1 MDSRE
6 YKEKIKKII
15 KRGYNLKLISAELK
29 IPMEELEMY
38 KNEIEKENQKK
49 TTTEIITR
57 RNTRTVHD
65 SMQYSRHSRM
75 SMLKDKYYKLYNKG
89 SKNNFITEKR
99 TLTEQENDKLEKLFE
114 EVKEKLPEVAKQ
126 STLATSK
133 RKYANKFLTEIVKS
147 EDILPYFDKIEQIYM
162 LFAQDNLDNLAS
174 NYKDSIDK
182 IITKIRNI
190 LSRVFAKA
198 VYEEAQSTDDI
209 EMLKQFLNRIKNIK
223 SKGIAIESYEREIK
237 TKLNK
242 LIVEQNQRDRR
253 NNETDEIKMIAQQL
267 ADGKVNMEE
276 TNRIIDAEAKRRYEN
291 SPKNKFSLTEERQR
305 KQVLM
310 QLGQM
315 LSKQGKKYKIVNPE
329 ATLKLMQTLCETKLE
344 PALAAVNDNLLSCYR
359 FEEAEQLCKKY
370 YSQDPL
376 NLGIKLQKNKVKNA
390 ELSYLI
396 LRGIRETNS
405 PAEENKLYELLKDGL
420 EMGNLKPE
428 SIDLGTNRDG
438 TQKIT
443 LADILDE
450 DKFLREG
457 I

>member
-1 MDSRE
+1 
-6 YKEKIKKII
+6 
-15 KRGYNLKLISAELK
+15 
-29 IPMEELEMY
+29 
-38 KNEIEKENQKK
+38 
-49 TTTEIITR
+49 
-57 RNTRTVHD
+57 
-65 SMQYSRHSRM
+65 
-75 SMLKDKYYKLYNKG
+75 
-89 SKNNFITEKR
+89 
-99 TLTEQENDKLEKLFE
+99 
-114 EVKEKLPEVAKQ
+114 
-126 STLATSK
+126 
-133 RKYANKFLTEIVKS
+133 
-147 EDILPYFDKIEQIYM
+147 
-162 LFAQDNLDNLAS
+162 
-174 NYKDSIDK
+174 
-182 IITKIRNI
+182 
-190 LSRVFAKA
+190 
-198 VYEEAQSTDDI
+198 
-209 EMLKQFLNRIKNIK
+209 MLKQFLNKIKNIK

-359 FEEAEQLCKKY
+359 FEEAKQLCKKY
-370 YSQDPL
+370 YSQDL
-376 NLGIKLQKNKVKNA
+376 SNLGIKLQKNKVKNA

-420 EMGNLKPE
+420 EMGNVKPE

>member
-1 MDSRE
+1 MDNQE

-29 IPMEELEMY
+29 IPIEELEMY
-38 KNEIEKENQKK
+38 KNEIEKENQEK
-49 TTTEIITR
+49 TTTNIITR
-57 RNTRTVHD
+57 KNTRIVRD
-65 SMQYSRHSRM
+65 STPYNEHSRM
-75 SMLKDKYYKLYNKG
+75 LMLKDKYYKLYNKG
-89 SKNNFITEKR
+89 SKNNFIAEKR
-99 TLTEQENDKLEKLFE
+99 KLTEQENDKLEKLFE
-114 EVKEKLPEVAKQ
+114 KIKEELPEVTKVEIGIN
-126 STLATSK
+126 K
-133 RKYANKFLTEIVKS
+133 RKKYAKKFSIQLEENT
-147 EDILPYFDKIEQIYM
+147 DILPYFDKIEEIYL
-162 LFAQDNLDNLAS
+162 LFEQKNLNNLDLFRTDNLDKMIL
-174 NYKDSIDK
+174 KTRSI
-182 IITKIRNI
+182 TR
-190 LSRVFAKA
+190 RAFAKA
-198 VYEEAQSTDDI
+198 VYEEAQSIDDI
-209 EMLKQFLNRIKNIK
+209 EMLKQFLNKIKNIK

-237 TKLNK
+237 TKLDK
-242 LIVEQNQRDRR
+242 LIEEQKQKDRR

-291 SPKNKFSLTEERQR
+291 SPKNKFSLTEEKQR
-305 KQVLM
+305 KQILV
-310 QLGQM
+310 QLGKM
-315 LSKQGKKYKIVNPE
+315 LSTQGEKYKIVNPE

-359 FEEAEQLCKKY
+359 FEEAKQLCKKY
-370 YSQDPL
+370 YSQDL
-376 NLGIKLQKNKVKNA
+376 SNLGIKLQKNKVKNA

-420 EMGNLKPE
+420 EMGNVKPE